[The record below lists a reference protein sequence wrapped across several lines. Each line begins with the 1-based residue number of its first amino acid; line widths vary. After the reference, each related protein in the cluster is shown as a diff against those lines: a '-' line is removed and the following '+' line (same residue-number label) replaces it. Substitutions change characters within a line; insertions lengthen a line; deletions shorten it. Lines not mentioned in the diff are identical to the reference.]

1 MVWDWSVH
9 VNDDCGVHVEDVD
22 DDWGR
27 ISDVQGNDVFGSGC
41 AKGIDAEDDDLDN
54 WVKEKLMI

>member
-9 VNDDCGVHVEDVD
+9 VDDDCGVHVEDVD

-27 ISDVQGNDVFGSGC
+27 ISDVQGNDVFDSGC
-41 AKGIDAEDDDLDN
+41 AKGIDGEDDDLDN